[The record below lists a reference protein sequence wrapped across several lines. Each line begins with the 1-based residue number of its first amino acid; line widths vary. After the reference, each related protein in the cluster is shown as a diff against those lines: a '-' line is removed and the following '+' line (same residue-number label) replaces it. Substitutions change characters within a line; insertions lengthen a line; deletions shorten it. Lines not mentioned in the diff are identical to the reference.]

1 MAIQISGITVIDN
14 SSNLNVGI
22 ITASGN
28 ITSSANVTAYSDETL
43 KDNIQTI
50 KNALEKVCSLRGV
63 EFNRNDLEGNPHQIG
78 VIAQEIEKIIPEV
91 VITDSNGI
99 KSVAYGNLIGL
110 LIEAIK
116 EQQKQI
122 NILKKN

>member
-1 MAIQISGITVIDN
+1 MAIQISGTTVIDN
-14 SSNLNVGI
+14 NRNVNVGI

-43 KDNIQTI
+43 KYNIQTI